1 MRSIR
6 IVVGVGAVMTGLGL
20 LASGCAG
27 AGAKAAYPSAFCT
40 AISDSSIDDPFHGAF
55 NLYVARRVIPEL
67 KAAVTASST
76 PLSLKPAITTY
87 ENLWQAILVNAQDPT
102 KEAVSASTSSGYQK
116 ATAAIW
122 RYYDAACNQD
132 NGGDD

>member
-6 IVVGVGAVMTGLGL
+6 IVVGVGAVATGLGL

-27 AGAKAAYPSAFCT
+27 AKAPYPSTFCT
-40 AISDSSIDDPFHGAF
+40 AISHSSIDDPFHGAF
-55 NLYVARRVIPEL
+55 NPYVARQVIPEL
-67 KAAVTASST
+67 RAAVNASST
-76 PLSLKPAITTY
+76 PANLKPAITTY
-87 ENLWQAILVNAQDPT
+87 ANLWQTILVNAGDPT
-102 KEAVSASTSSGYQK
+102 RETVSATTSSGYQK

-122 RYYDAACNQD
+122 GYYNATCNQD